1 MGTWD
6 DAHSSD
12 QPFHTFPQ
20 TKAKSLCPQK
30 SIHECL
36 QWIFIARKYKQS
48 KWPPPNQQTDPCTAM
63 G

>member
-20 TKAKSLCPQK
+20 TKAKSLCHKNPYMNVYNGFLLLE
-30 SIHECL
+30 SIN
-36 QWIFIARKYKQS
+36 S
-48 KWPPPNQQTDPCTAM
+48 PNDPPNQQTDPCTAM